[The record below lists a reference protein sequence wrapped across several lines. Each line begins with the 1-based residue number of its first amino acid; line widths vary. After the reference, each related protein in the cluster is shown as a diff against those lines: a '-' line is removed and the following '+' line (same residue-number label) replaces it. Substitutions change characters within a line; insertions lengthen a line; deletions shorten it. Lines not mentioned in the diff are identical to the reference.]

1 MKNKTRINLGTQSHA
16 FCRDTLDEA
25 REKLLENGFKYIQV
39 SPPKISKEICQ
50 DISFDVDKT
59 ANYMKEKLKGLNIVA
74 IGCYVNLCDESGEAT
89 EKFLK
94 YIELTSKLGI
104 KYICTE
110 TGKRDALEETHS
122 EENYQRVKRNLKIIS
137 AYTQRKG
144 VTVCIEMAYPH
155 SIWNVDVL
163 RRLLSEVDCPNI
175 GCLFDPAGLM
185 DKSNIDN
192 QKEIFDT
199 YFDYFKDKIKFMH
212 IKDVTFRDGTKKVTI
227 PGKGDMDFD
236 YLFKK
241 IYENFE
247 TIDIIIDSPNEAFVL
262 ETREAVKKYIQEVK

>member
-1 MKNKTRINLGTQSHA
+1 MKTRINLGTQSHA
-16 FCRDTLDEA
+16 FPGDTLDEA
-25 REKLLENGFKYIQV
+25 KANLIRNGFTYIQL

-50 DISFDVDKT
+50 DLSFDVKET
-59 ANYMKEKLKGLNIVA
+59 AKYIIEKLKGLNIVA

-94 YIELTSKLGI
+94 YIELTSELGI

-110 TGKRDALEETHS
+110 TGKRDTLEETHS

-137 AYTQRKG
+137 AYAQRKG

-175 GCLFDPAGLM
+175 GCVFDPAGLM
-185 DKSNIDN
+185 DKSNIEN
-192 QKEIFDT
+192 QREIFDT

-227 PGKGDMDFD
+227 PKKGDIDFE

-241 IYENFE
+241 ICEAFE
-247 TIDIIIDSPNEAFVL
+247 SIDIIIDSPNKVFVL
-262 ETREAVKKYIQEVK
+262 ETREAVRKYIQEEN